1 MKLKIKVQLV
11 KLLFMVELIVTECL
25 FQTIFVAFFIII
37 LEHYFSFRDLV
48 KAFNDT
54 YSITFKIRLF
64 IFIPIYLFY
73 YLFDSK
79 RLFKLFPNHLY
90 VFAVGMMISCLLVAM
105 ILASINGV
113 IMILLIVAATAL
125 NAYLLSKLI
134 VWQTRL
140 LLGEDYIANDLI

>member
-1 MKLKIKVQLV
+1 
-11 KLLFMVELIVTECL
+11 
-25 FQTIFVAFFIII
+25 
-37 LEHYFSFRDLV
+37 
-48 KAFNDT
+48 
-54 YSITFKIRLF
+54 
-64 IFIPIYLFY
+64 
-73 YLFDSK
+73 
-79 RLFKLFPNHLY
+79 
-90 VFAVGMMISCLLVAM
+90 MMISCLLVAM